1 MTHKEEAQLQTV
13 PVHLSRAAVLNGI
26 TALFPEPRYLEIGV
40 SRGDTFFAVQAA
52 QKVAV
57 DPRFAF
63 DVPVAKEK
71 YQNAVFHEVDSD
83 VYFGQIAEQDQK
95 FDVIFIDGM
104 HTFEAALRDFS
115 NSIEFLSQDGVIVI
129 DDVIPNA
136 YYASLPDHRTAVR
149 VRNHR
154 FPDTADRSW
163 MGNVYRLVFFVHNFF
178 QQYRFATVVENH
190 GQLVVWKARRV
201 PAELGLRQVEE
212 VARLPFESTI
222 MDRSVY
228 NERPF
233 AEIISILGR
242 RTS

>member
-57 DPRFAF
+57 DPQFAF

-154 FPDTADRSW
+154 FPDTANRSW
-163 MGNVYRLVFFVHNFF
+163 MGNVYRTRVLCAQLLSAVSVRHGGKITVSLWFGKRGVSR
-178 QQYRFATVVENH
+178 QSWGCVRWKRSLGYR
-190 GQLVVWKARRV
+190 LRV
-201 PAELGLRQVEE
+201 L
-212 VARLPFESTI
+212 
-222 MDRSVY
+222 
-228 NERPF
+228 
-233 AEIISILGR
+233 
-242 RTS
+242 